1 MLAFSPAY
9 VSIGLGALTLA
20 AAWTDARA
28 GRIPNAL
35 TLPVLGLAPLVAAA
49 LAGLP
54 AAGGA
59 LGGIIACAAA
69 PWLLHRLGAC
79 GGGDGKL
86 LAAAGALSGVH
97 IGLEIELVAFV
108 LATLYGLGKR
118 VVVWLRATESG
129 YPSHAMAVRLG
140 PWVLAATT
148 LVLASRTSAWT

>member
-69 PWLLHRLGAC
+69 PWLLHRFGAC
-79 GGGDGKL
+79 GGRDGKL
-86 LAAAGALSGVH
+86 PAAAGALSGVP
-97 IGLEIELVAFV
+97 LVPEAEPVALALVATF
-108 LATLYGLGKR
+108 G
-118 VVVWLRATESG
+118 
-129 YPSHAMAVRLG
+129 
-140 PWVLAATT
+140 
-148 LVLASRTSAWT
+148 